1 MTFCVFIYMKYIIS
15 ESNLQNSI
23 DKFLKSSYPEV
34 ISVKFRKKTVY
45 LASLDD
51 PRSHERTEI
60 VVVLDPLGI
69 TEGVPSNNF
78 RGYVKNKGVELKR
91 EIWRTLDNMFAL
103 GLEEYGS
110 DWDLSVFIVN
120 LEQI

>member
-1 MTFCVFIYMKYIIS
+1 
-15 ESNLQNSI
+15 
-23 DKFLKSSYPEV
+23 
-34 ISVKFRKKTVY
+34 
-45 LASLDD
+45 
-51 PRSHERTEI
+51 
-60 VVVLDPLGI
+60 VVLDPLGI

-110 DWDLSVFIVN
+110 DWDLSVFIIN